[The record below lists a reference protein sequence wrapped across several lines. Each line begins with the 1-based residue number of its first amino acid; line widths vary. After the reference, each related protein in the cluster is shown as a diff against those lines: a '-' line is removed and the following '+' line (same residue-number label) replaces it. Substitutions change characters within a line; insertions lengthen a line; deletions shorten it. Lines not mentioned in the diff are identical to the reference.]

1 MDSKPTV
8 LLLGPTDDYLK
19 KVEAKADVVL
29 ITEPARVTPYQRRF
43 IDPANLLDFND
54 VKALVRRALE
64 LQRQF
69 TFDGVYSFTE
79 LGMECASILASVLGV
94 PGPDLHCSFTC
105 RDKLMTRQ
113 ALERRGLNTVAFE
126 WMGPGDIDEPLI
138 ARGKKVLKP
147 VDGTGSVG
155 VRIIEEGDLIGSPSN
170 RCILED
176 YVEGREFS
184 CETFS
189 IDGQHFKLAV
199 TEKRLS
205 QPCGV
210 VEVGHVID
218 PAQTFISP
226 AQWGYLQQV
235 LDAIGLRNGPGHIE
249 FKLHDEALHI
259 IECHNRPGGDRIW
272 NLVELATDFDMISAS
287 IDRLLGVPVEV
298 RLLNRRCAAIH
309 YFEYSPGIVRH
320 CKAWQ
325 GSLPADIHWLDW
337 KLSPG
342 MVIAPMT
349 SSSDRYGSFIV
360 SADSRSELLGRITE
374 VERQF
379 EVEIS

>member
-19 KVEAKADVVL
+19 KVEAKAFVIL
-29 ITEPARVTPYQRRF
+29 ITEPARVTPYQRGLV
-43 IDPANLLDFND
+43 DPDNLLDFND
-54 VKALVRRALE
+54 VNALVRRALE

-79 LGMECASILASVLGV
+79 LGMECASILASVLEV

-113 ALERRGLNTVAFE
+113 ALERRGLNTVGFE
-126 WMGPGDIDEPLI
+126 WVRPGDIDEPWI
-138 ARGKKVLKP
+138 ASGKKVLKP

-155 VRIIEEGDLIGSPSN
+155 VRIIEEGGLIGPPSS

-218 PAQTFISP
+218 PAQTFISA
-226 AQWGYLQQV
+226 AQWGYLQQI

-249 FKLHDEALHI
+249 FKLHDEAIHI

-272 NLVELATDFDMISAS
+272 SLVEIATGFDMVSAS
-287 IDRLLGVPVEV
+287 IDRLLGTPVEV
-298 RLLNRRCAAIH
+298 QLLNRRCAAIH
-309 YFEYSPGIVRH
+309 YFEYLPGTVRH
-320 CKAWQ
+320 CQAWQ

-349 SSSDRYGSFIV
+349 NSSDRYGSFIV
-360 SADSRSELLGRITE
+360 SAGSRTELLERITE
-374 VERQF
+374 VEQQF
-379 EVEIS
+379 EVEIA